1 MIFWFAMFLVGFT
14 FMQYFSTV
22 PLYYNQMLGLNEDHI
37 GLMLAFSGFLIFLLE
52 MPIVHSLEKG
62 KLEDL
67 KIVIGG
73 TFLLMLSFLILN
85 IAPWIS
91 IAILGL
97 VLMTFGEML
106 GFPFSN
112 SYALDRSRRG
122 NQGAY
127 MAMYSMSFSFAHI
140 LGPNAGLQM
149 SERYGFEFT
158 WYVMGGICL
167 IACIILLF
175 IERRQ
180 SS

>member
-1 MIFWFAMFLVGFT
+1 
-14 FMQYFSTV
+14 
-22 PLYYNQMLGLNEDHI
+22 
-37 GLMLAFSGFLIFLLE
+37 

-91 IAILGL
+91 VAILGL

-149 SERYGFEFT
+149 SERFGFEFT

-167 IACIILLF
+167 VACIILLF
-175 IERRQ
+175 IERRH